1 MKKLAAILLI
11 CLFLFNLFGY
21 RILFYFAQQQSDAI
35 LERNLDQN
43 AYNENELITLSIP
56 LSMPYQHNA
65 DGFERFDGEITLNG
79 NIYKYVKRKYFDGKI
94 IFLCLPNHNK
104 MYLEAEKNKIAT
116 NNNDIQT
123 SGAQKQDNSKQASGK
138 NLSTDYQ
145 QNLQDYF
152 ITFYEGLHTPHSLNQ
167 VLNLPKAFHSSPE
180 QPPELA

>member
-1 MKKLAAILLI
+1 LKKLAAILLI

-21 RILFYFAQQQSDAI
+21 RILFYVAQQQSDAI

-56 LSMPYQHNA
+56 LSMPYQYNS

-79 NIYKYVKRKYFDGKI
+79 NIYKYVKRKYCDGKI

-104 MYLEAEKNKIAT
+104 MYLEAEKNKLAT

-123 SGAQKQDNSKQASGK
+123 SGPKKQDSPKQASGK

-145 QNLQDYF
+145 QNFQDYS
-152 ITFYEGLHTPHSLNQ
+152 IAFYNGLHTPHSLNQ
-167 VLNLPKAFHSSPE
+167 VFSLPEAFHSSPE